1 MNNKNKAN
9 LSIYDVPETYQR
21 YLCEIYAVSLTKKGG
36 WVNNKEIADKLNVN
50 PASVSGI
57 LYKLKKNNLIEWK
70 PRSPIRLTKEGKQ
83 IAKHLSETKAL
94 LEIFFK
100 KVLKIKDIKL
110 IKDLSCE
117 MEHHI
122 SIVVKIK
129 FQEFLNGYLNQ

>member
-1 MNNKNKAN
+1 MNNRNKAN

-21 YLCEIYAVSLTKKGG
+21 YLCEIYAVSLNKKGG
-36 WVNNKEIADKLNVN
+36 WVNNKEIAEKLNVN

-57 LYKLKKNNLIEWK
+57 LYKLKENSLIVWK

-94 LEIFFK
+94 LETFFK

-110 IKDLSCE
+110 IKELSCE

-122 SIVVKIK
+122 SIEVKTK
-129 FQEFLNGYLNQ
+129 FQEFLNGYLKL

>member
-1 MNNKNKAN
+1 MNNRNKAN

-21 YLCEIYAVSLTKKGG
+21 YLCEIYAISLTKKGG
-36 WVNNKEIADKLNVN
+36 WVNNKEIAEKLNVN

-57 LYKLKKNNLIEWK
+57 LYKLKKNNLIVWK

-83 IAKHLSETKAL
+83 IAKHLGETKAI

-110 IKDLSCE
+110 VKELSCE

-122 SIVVKIK
+122 SKEVKIK
-129 FQEFLNGYLNQ
+129 FQDFLNGYLKL

>member
-9 LSIYDVPETYQR
+9 LSIDDVPETYQR
-21 YLCEIYAVSLTKKGG
+21 YLCEIYAISLTKKGA
-36 WVNNKEIADKLNVN
+36 WVNNKEVADKLNVN
-50 PASVSGI
+50 PSSVSGI
-57 LYKLKKNNLIEWK
+57 LYKLKKNNLIVWK

-83 IAKHLSETKAL
+83 IAKHLGETKAL
-94 LEIFFK
+94 LETFFK

-110 IKDLSCE
+110 IKELSCE

-122 SIVVKIK
+122 SIEVKIK

>member
-1 MNNKNKAN
+1 MNNRNKAN

-21 YLCEIYAVSLTKKGG
+21 YLCEIYAVSLNKKGG
-36 WVNNKEIADKLNVN
+36 WVNNKEIAEKLNVN

-57 LYKLKKNNLIEWK
+57 LYKLKKNNLIVWK

-94 LEIFFK
+94 LETFFK

-110 IKDLSCE
+110 IKELSCE

-122 SIVVKIK
+122 SIEVKTK
-129 FQEFLNGYLNQ
+129 FQEFLNGYLKL

>member
-1 MNNKNKAN
+1 MKNRNKAN

-21 YLCEIYAVSLTKKGG
+21 YLCEIYAISLTKKGG
-36 WVNNKEIADKLNVN
+36 WVNNKEIAERLNVN

-57 LYKLKKNNLIEWK
+57 LYKLKKNNLVVWK

-83 IAKHLSETKAL
+83 IAKHLGETKAI
-94 LEIFFK
+94 LEIFFI

-110 IKDLSCE
+110 VKELSCE

-122 SIVVKIK
+122 SKEVKIK
-129 FQEFLNGYLNQ
+129 FQEFLKGYLKS